1 MNGVE
6 KSRTFLTEFIIVI
19 LFFSVSAVILLG
31 GFVKANGKI
40 KTGIILDKC
49 SLITRDLEA
58 KLSFEE
64 TELKDNTIEQL
75 VHKKLSDNGFL
86 SNGKTVY
93 VKYFDKDFK
102 ETEEKEAVYKAVL
115 VVVLDDSNTFSNI
128 ISYGI
133 KYTSIDG
140 KKEYYEVS
148 FNKIILGK
156 EE

>member
-31 GFVKANGKI
+31 VFVKANDKS

-102 ETEEKEAVYKAVL
+102 ETEEKEAVYKAAL
-115 VVVLDDSNTFSNI
+115 VVAIDDSNTFSNI

>member
-31 GFVKANGKI
+31 VFVKANDKS

-93 VKYFDKDFK
+93 VKYFDEDFK
-102 ETEEKEAVYKAVL
+102 ETEKKEAVYKAVL

-133 KYTSIDG
+133 KYTSIDD

>member
-31 GFVKANGKI
+31 VFVKANDKS
-40 KTGIILDKC
+40 KTGMILDKC

-75 VHKKLSDNGFL
+75 VHKKLSYNGFL

-133 KYTSIDG
+133 KYTSIDD

>member
-31 GFVKANGKI
+31 VFVKANDKS

-64 TELKDNTIEQL
+64 TELKDNTIERL
-75 VHKKLSDNGFL
+75 VHKRLSDNGFL

-102 ETEEKEAVYKAVL
+102 ETEEKEAVYKAAL

>member
-31 GFVKANGKI
+31 VFVKANDKS

-75 VHKKLSDNGFL
+75 VYKKLSDNGFL

-102 ETEEKEAVYKAVL
+102 ETEEKEAVYKAAL

>member
-1 MNGVE
+1 M
-6 KSRTFLTEFIIVI
+6 
-19 LFFSVSAVILLG
+19 FFSVSAVILLG
-31 GFVKANGKI
+31 VFVKANDKS

>member
-31 GFVKANGKI
+31 VFVKANDKS

-75 VHKKLSDNGFL
+75 VHKRLSDNGFL

-102 ETEEKEAVYKAVL
+102 ETEEKEAVYKAAL

-133 KYTSIDG
+133 KYTSIDD

>member
-31 GFVKANGKI
+31 VFVKANDKS

-102 ETEEKEAVYKAVL
+102 ETEEKEAVYKVAL
-115 VVVLDDSNTFSNI
+115 VVVIDDSNTFSNI

>member
-1 MNGVE
+1 MSDVE

-31 GFVKANGKI
+31 VFVKANDKS
-40 KTGIILDKC
+40 KAGIILDKC

-58 KLSFEE
+58 RLSFEE
-64 TELKDNTIEQL
+64 AELKDNTIEQL
-75 VHKKLSDNGFL
+75 VHKKLIDNGFL
-86 SNGKTVY
+86 NKDKDIY
-93 VKYFDKDFK
+93 VKYLDKDFK
-102 ETEEKEAVYKAVL
+102 TTSEKEAAYKATI
-115 VVVLDDSNTFSNI
+115 VVALDDSNTFSNI

-140 KKEYYEVS
+140 EKEYYEVS